1 MVKYIFN
8 GEDMASPKTKVTPVA
23 LPARSSG
30 KRGPIRSLS
39 EFILPYFPT
48 LRKKMI
54 LADMKD
60 SPEIFM
66 DTVLVSAF
74 FSALALAILTFVVLD
89 MAAVQMAA
97 LFVILLFFV
106 YVIFSFFYYMMYPSV
121 MVLKRKKAIEYEL
134 VFAVR
139 HLLIGLR
146 SGMPLFDAMVGV
158 SRGYGEVSKEFNR
171 IVEKVT
177 LGTPMGQAVREVVQ
191 TNPSPAFRRI
201 MIQLANAVG
210 SGADVA
216 DSLEVTLNQ
225 VFKEQIIELKSYGQ
239 KLNPLIMFYMIFGVI
254 APSLGIVLIA
264 VVFSAISGGMFGFS
278 STLLIPILIAIGLI
292 QFLFLGLIE
301 NSRPKYLL

>member
-1 MVKYIFN
+1 
-8 GEDMASPKTKVTPVA
+8 MASPKTKVTPVA
-23 LPARSSG
+23 LPARGSG

-48 LRKKMI
+48 LRKKMV

-66 DTVLVSAF
+66 DKVLVSAF

-121 MVLKRKKAIEYEL
+121 MVLKRKKAIDYEL

-177 LGTPMGQAVREVVQ
+177 LGTPIGQAVREVVQ

-216 DSLEVTLNQ
+216 DSLEVALNQ

-239 KLNPLIMFYMIFGVI
+239 KLNPLIMFYMIFGI
-254 APSLGIVLIA
+254 IFPSLGLAFAIILFSFIGSGRFTLNAPVL
-264 VVFSAISGGMFGFS
+264 
-278 STLLIPILIAIGLI
+278 LLFLVMVGVI
-292 QFLFLGLIE
+292 QFMFLSMVE
-301 NSRPKYLL
+301 TSRPRYAF